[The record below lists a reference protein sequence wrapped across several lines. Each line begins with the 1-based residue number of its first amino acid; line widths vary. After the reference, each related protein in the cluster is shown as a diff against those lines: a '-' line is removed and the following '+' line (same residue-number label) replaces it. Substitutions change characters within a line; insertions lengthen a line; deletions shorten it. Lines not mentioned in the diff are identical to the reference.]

1 MQGTMDE
8 NEEILNINKDD
19 LQNMSVDE
27 LVDLK
32 IELDDMLREVEELI
46 AECDDVLKEEV

>member
-1 MQGTMDE
+1 MEE
-8 NEEILNINKDD
+8 NEEMITINKED

-32 IELDDMLREVEELI
+32 IELDDMLREVNELI
-46 AECDDVLKEEV
+46 SQCNDVLKG

>member
-1 MQGTMDE
+1 MEEIE
-8 NEEILNINKDD
+8 NEEVLNINKED

-32 IELDDMLREVEELI
+32 IELDDMLREVNELI
-46 AECDDVLKEEV
+46 AQCDDVVKEEEV